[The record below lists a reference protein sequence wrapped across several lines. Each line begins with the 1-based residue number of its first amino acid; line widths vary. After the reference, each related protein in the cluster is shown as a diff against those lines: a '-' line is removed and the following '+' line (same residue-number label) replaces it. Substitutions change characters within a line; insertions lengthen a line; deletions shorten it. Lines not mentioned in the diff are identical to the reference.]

1 MTNKNDIKWHE
12 KYIRLRS
19 YLSVQHQLPDKRK
32 EENRELFYWWKYNI
46 KQLRQGKLTSQ
57 KEQLL
62 SKLNSMR
69 ADKKIEF

>member
-19 YLSVQHQLPDKRK
+19 YLSVHHQLPDKRK
-32 EENRELFYWWKYNI
+32 EENRELFNWWKYNI

-69 ADKKIEF
+69 AAKKIEF

>member
-19 YLSVQHQLPDKRK
+19 YLSVHHQLPDKRK
-32 EENRELFYWWKYNI
+32 EENRELFNWWKYNS